1 MTFTFDG
8 SALAGKTVVAFED
21 CLRAGKEV
29 AVHHDI
35 NSKEQTIDIPGLKT
49 ELKDDVTGSHNA
61 LAEKEMSLT
70 DIATYTGLIP
80 GKEYTMKGTLMDKTT
95 GEPLLINGEKVTKE
109 VTFTPEQPDGSV
121 ELTFTFDGSA
131 LAGKSV
137 VAFEDCFRDG
147 KEVAVHHDIDSKE
160 QTVDIPDISTELK
173 DDVTGSHAAEASGEM
188 SLTDVVPYHNLIPGK
203 EYTMKGVL
211 MDKETGKE
219 LVINGN
225 TVTQEVTFTPEKAD
239 GSVELTFKFDGTSLG
254 GKTVVAFESCLYDG
268 KEVAVHHD
276 IDSKEQSV
284 DITNP
289 PVPEAPKPKTGDNS
303 PVLPLT
309 VALAASAAAIGVGAK
324 KASRTKAAKEK
335 TEDK

>member
-1 MTFTFDG
+1 
-8 SALAGKTVVAFED
+8 
-21 CLRAGKEV
+21 
-29 AVHHDI
+29 
-35 NSKEQTIDIPGLKT
+35 
-49 ELKDDVTGSHNA
+49 
-61 LAEKEMSLT
+61 
-70 DIATYTGLIP
+70 
-80 GKEYTMKGTLMDKTT
+80 
-95 GEPLLINGEKVTKE
+95 
-109 VTFTPEQPDGSV
+109 
-121 ELTFTFDGSA
+121 
-131 LAGKSV
+131 
-137 VAFEDCFRDG
+137 
-147 KEVAVHHDIDSKE
+147 
-160 QTVDIPDISTELK
+160 
-173 DDVTGSHAAEASGEM
+173 
-188 SLTDVVPYHNLIPGK
+188 
-203 EYTMKGVL
+203 
-211 MDKETGKE
+211 
-219 LVINGN
+219 
-225 TVTQEVTFTPEKAD
+225 VTFTPEKAD